1 MIADGR
7 GRIVW
12 FKPVDINGD
21 YGMNFK
27 VQFYKNEPVLTYW
40 EGSVEGGNGA
50 GDYRILDNSY
60 DEIARIEADGFDGDH
75 HEFLITPQNTA
86 LITIYNEVRADL
98 TWAGGEAGDTIIEG
112 VIQEIDIETG
122 QLIFEWHS
130 LDHVGLEESYAKF
143 TPGTTNA
150 YDYFRINSV
159 DLDNDGN
166 LLVSA
171 QETHTVYKID
181 RETGEVIWRLGGKNS
196 DFEMEPN
203 ARFVRQHDARSRA
216 NGTISLLDNG
226 QPRTYK
232 QSYGKV
238 LALDTNSMTARL
250 TRAYTH
256 PAEIYADNQ
265 GNVQFLPNGN
275 VFIGWGS
282 EPYFSEFSDDGRLL
296 FHGSLPPEAE
306 SYRAFRFPWAGSPVS
321 RPAVSS
327 EGSEGGS
334 GDTATLYVSW
344 NGATGISAWRILT
357 GPDPESLE
365 SAGEV
370 PWQGFETAIE
380 LQNPR
385 AYVSIEALDPDGGVL
400 EASEP
405 VEL

>member
-12 FKPVDINGD
+12 FKPADINGD

-60 DEIARIEADGFDGDH
+60 DEIARVEADGFDGDH

-122 QLIFEWHS
+122 QVIFEWHS

-159 DLDNDGN
+159 DVDNDGN

-203 ARFVRQHDARSRA
+203 AGFARQHDARWRA
-216 NGTISLLDNG
+216 NGTVSLFDNG
-226 QPRTYK
+226 QPRTYR

-238 LALDTNSMTARL
+238 LALDTNNMTARL
-250 TRAYTH
+250 IRAYTH
-256 PAEIYADNQ
+256 PAEIYAGNQ
-265 GNVQFLPNGN
+265 GSVQFLPNGN

-282 EPYFSEFSDDGRLL
+282 EPYFSEFSNDGNLL

-306 SYRAFRFPWAGSPVS
+306 SYRAFRFPWAGLPAS

-327 EGSEGGS
+327 ES
-334 GDTATLYVSW
+334 GPDDTATLYVSW
-344 NGATGISAWRILT
+344 NGATGILAWRVFT
-357 GPDPESLE
+357 GPDPESLD

-380 LQNPR
+380 LQNPG
-385 AYVSIEALDPDGGVL
+385 AYVSIEALDSDGGVL
-400 EASEP
+400 GASEP